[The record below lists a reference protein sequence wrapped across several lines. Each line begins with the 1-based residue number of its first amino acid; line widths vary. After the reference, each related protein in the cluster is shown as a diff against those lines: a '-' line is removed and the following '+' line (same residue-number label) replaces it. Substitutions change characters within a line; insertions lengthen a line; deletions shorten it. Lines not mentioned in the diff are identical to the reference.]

1 MVKFI
6 DKNRKKEYYTDELLA
21 RCSCGCSIMSFRI
34 ADVENEEGDVL
45 PALEFFVYSN
55 GTNGYTKPTVFNRA
69 SSLSL
74 IDPEAVLTLYGL
86 ITGKINGGHGY
97 IETQDGN
104 LIGIDVDPEDNSV
117 SIHCLASEKDIH
129 KMYKKGPQKAFKKVI
144 WGLMFEKTEAEK
156 KAEAE
161 RLAAEKKK
169 AEEKAAAEAAAKR
182 VAGAFGKGT
191 QIGNKGTGT
200 TGSGI
205 EGSPTGNAAEGKS
218 TGVGGYGTFDLNGRS
233 LGPGG
238 LPRPVYNVQ
247 DEGRVVVTIT
257 VNPAGQVIGTS
268 INKRTN
274 TVNASLRKAA
284 EDAAKKARFNAVDGV
299 NNQTG
304 TITYYFKLK

>member
-1 MVKFI
+1 MK
-6 DKNRKKEYYTDELLA
+6 KNKITGLVGTLVLHTILLILLFLIAIRTPKAQEEGGVPVMLGEVPASQGNADPYTLTDVDIWEEPEIPTEVAQSEPVPEIETKTEMITQEEEPTIAVPKKVEKPKPTPKKET
-21 RCSCGCSIMSFRI
+21 
-34 ADVENEEGDVL
+34 VKKQ
-45 PALEFFVYSN
+45 PAKAKEQPV
-55 GTNGYTKPTVFNRA
+55 KP
-69 SSLSL
+69 
-74 IDPEAVLTLYGL
+74 
-86 ITGKINGGHGY
+86 K
-97 IETQDGN
+97 
-104 LIGIDVDPEDNSV
+104 
-117 SIHCLASEKDIH
+117 
-129 KMYKKGPQKAFKKVI
+129 
-144 WGLMFEKTEAEK
+144 EKTEAEK

-233 LGPGG
+233 LGSGG
-238 LPRPVYNVQ
+238 LPRPIYNVQ
-247 DEGRVVVTIT
+247 VEGRVVVTIT
-257 VNPAGQVIGTS
+257 VNPAGEVISTS

-274 TVNASLRKAA
+274 TVNAALRKAA
-284 EDAAKKARFNAVDGV
+284 EDAARKARFNSVDGV

>member
-1 MVKFI
+1 MK
-6 DKNRKKEYYTDELLA
+6 KNKITGLVGTLVLHTILLILLFLIAIRTPKAQEEGGVPVMLGEVPASQGNADPYTLTDVDIWEEPEIPTEVAQSESVPEIETKTEMITQEEEPTVAVPKKEEK
-21 RCSCGCSIMSFRI
+21 S
-34 ADVENEEGDVL
+34 
-45 PALEFFVYSN
+45 
-55 GTNGYTKPTVFNRA
+55 KPT
-69 SSLSL
+69 
-74 IDPEAVLTLYGL
+74 P
-86 ITGKINGGHGY
+86 KK
-97 IETQDGN
+97 ET
-104 LIGIDVDPEDNSV
+104 V
-117 SIHCLASEKDIH
+117 
-129 KMYKKGPQKAFKKVI
+129 KKQPAKAKEQPVKPK
-144 WGLMFEKTEAEK
+144 EKTEAEK

-233 LGPGG
+233 LGSGG
-238 LPRPVYNVQ
+238 LPRPIYNVQ

-257 VNPAGQVIGTS
+257 VNPAGEVISTS

-274 TVNASLRKAA
+274 TVNAALRKAA
-284 EDAAKKARFNAVDGV
+284 EDAARKARFNSVDGV

>member
-1 MVKFI
+1 MK
-6 DKNRKKEYYTDELLA
+6 KNKITGLVGTLVLHTILLILLFLIAIRTPKAQEEGGVPVMLGEVPASQGNADPYTLTDVDIWEEPEIPTEVAQPEPVPEIETKTEMITQEEEPTVAVPKKEEK
-21 RCSCGCSIMSFRI
+21 
-34 ADVENEEGDVL
+34 
-45 PALEFFVYSN
+45 P
-55 GTNGYTKPTVFNRA
+55 KPT
-69 SSLSL
+69 
-74 IDPEAVLTLYGL
+74 P
-86 ITGKINGGHGY
+86 KK
-97 IETQDGN
+97 ET
-104 LIGIDVDPEDNSV
+104 V
-117 SIHCLASEKDIH
+117 
-129 KMYKKGPQKAFKKVI
+129 KKQPTKA
-144 WGLMFEKTEAEK
+144 TEAEK

-233 LGPGG
+233 LGSGG
-238 LPRPVYNVQ
+238 LPRPIYNVQ

-257 VNPAGQVIGTS
+257 VNPAGEVISTS

-274 TVNASLRKAA
+274 TVNAALRKAA
-284 EDAAKKARFNAVDGV
+284 EDAARKARFNSVDGV

>member
-1 MVKFI
+1 MK
-6 DKNRKKEYYTDELLA
+6 KNKITGLVGTLVLHTILLILLFLIAIRTPKAQEEGGVPVMLGEVPASQGNADPYTLTDVDIWEEPEIPTEVAQSEPVPEIETKTEMITQEEEPTVAVPKKEEK
-21 RCSCGCSIMSFRI
+21 
-34 ADVENEEGDVL
+34 
-45 PALEFFVYSN
+45 P
-55 GTNGYTKPTVFNRA
+55 KPT
-69 SSLSL
+69 
-74 IDPEAVLTLYGL
+74 P
-86 ITGKINGGHGY
+86 KK
-97 IETQDGN
+97 ET
-104 LIGIDVDPEDNSV
+104 V
-117 SIHCLASEKDIH
+117 
-129 KMYKKGPQKAFKKVI
+129 KKQPAKAKEQPVKPK
-144 WGLMFEKTEAEK
+144 EKTEAEK

-233 LGPGG
+233 LGSGD
-238 LPRPVYNVQ
+238 LPRPIYNVQ

-257 VNPAGQVIGTS
+257 VNPAGEVISTS

-274 TVNASLRKAA
+274 TVNAALRKAA
-284 EDAAKKARFNAVDGV
+284 EDAARKARFNSVDGV

>member
-1 MVKFI
+1 MK
-6 DKNRKKEYYTDELLA
+6 KNKITGLVGTLVLHTILLILLFLIAIRTPKAQEEGGVPVRLGEVPASQGNADPYTLTDVDIWEEPEIPTEVAQSEPVPEIETKTEMITQEEEPTVAVPKKEEK
-21 RCSCGCSIMSFRI
+21 
-34 ADVENEEGDVL
+34 
-45 PALEFFVYSN
+45 P
-55 GTNGYTKPTVFNRA
+55 KPT
-69 SSLSL
+69 
-74 IDPEAVLTLYGL
+74 P
-86 ITGKINGGHGY
+86 KK
-97 IETQDGN
+97 ET
-104 LIGIDVDPEDNSV
+104 V
-117 SIHCLASEKDIH
+117 
-129 KMYKKGPQKAFKKVI
+129 KKQPAKAKEQPVKPK
-144 WGLMFEKTEAEK
+144 EKTEAEK

-161 RLAAEKKK
+161 RLSAEKKK

-233 LGPGG
+233 LGSGG
-238 LPRPVYNVQ
+238 LPRPIYNVQ

-257 VNPAGQVIGTS
+257 VNPAGEVISTS

-274 TVNASLRKAA
+274 TVNAALRKAA
-284 EDAAKKARFNAVDGV
+284 EDAARKARFNSVDGV